1 MALEEKIRKLRQ
13 KALAQGKE
21 PVADTYQGVTKAR
34 IADVLREIDRYT
46 TDQCDAVFAL
56 LDDVNDSFY
65 CLQYKN
71 FPSGIKF
78 CEGATVAHVG
88 CHFGILQRGESKSDR
103 EGRDYWLKPLWEI
116 GAIEKVFFDTA
127 THQFIPGHPIAKSP
141 YTAYRLASDFKEI
154 LTAPKKKW
162 RKMLRDWIKEDQI
175 RRRLELQAQ
184 LAEDSRQRVDTKHSD
199 LIQACCEHYVP
210 HFLPGYEIIY
220 IDESDGDRVSE
231 PDRHNLYRAGIE
243 IGLKDSMPDVLLWN
257 PETDRLWVIEAVT
270 SDGEV
275 DQHKVDNLTA
285 LAKRSGKAGI
295 GFTTAYPTW
304 ALAARRQGKYK
315 NIAPGTYIW
324 IREDASKHYL
334 AESFDLRQE
343 G

>member
-1 MALEEKIRKLRQ
+1 M
-13 KALAQGKE
+13 
-21 PVADTYQGVTKAR
+21 
-34 IADVLREIDRYT
+34 
-46 TDQCDAVFAL
+46 
-56 LDDVNDSFY
+56 
-65 CLQYKN
+65 
-71 FPSGIKF
+71 
-78 CEGATVAHVG
+78 
-88 CHFGILQRGESKSDR
+88 
-103 EGRDYWLKPLWEI
+103 
-116 GAIEKVFFDTA
+116 EKVYFDAKTR
-127 THQFIPGHPIAKSP
+127 TFIPGHPIAKSP
-141 YTAYRLASDFKEI
+141 NSAYRLAGDFKEI
-154 LTAPKKKW
+154 LAAPKKKW
-162 RKMLRDWIKEDQI
+162 RKMLREWIQEDQI

-199 LIQACCEHYVP
+199 LIRACCEHYVP

-243 IGLKDSMPDVLLWN
+243 IGLEDSMPDVLLWN
-257 PETDRLWVIEAVT
+257 LKIDRLWIIESVT

-275 DQHKVDNLTA
+275 DQHKVDNLSV
-285 LAKRSGKAGI
+285 LAKRSGKAEI

-304 ALAARRQGKYK
+304 AVAARRQGKYK

-334 AESFDLRQE
+334 AEGFDLRQE